1 MASIEVIIKTD
12 DEVTLLVRR
21 PYEVSKE
28 SHVFHGNKEKTS
40 NFDEVFQEVIADVY
54 KVMEK

>member
-1 MASIEVIIKTD
+1 MASIEVVIKTD
-12 DEVTLLVRR
+12 DDVTLLVRR

-28 SHVFHGNKEKTS
+28 SHAFHGTKETTS

-54 KVMEK
+54 KVMK